1 MRSLFRS
8 IGHRGPKMRSY
19 LSVSAMAGG
28 LLLVGATVVAGQQP
42 PPVERPVGT
51 IPVEGTVQKA
61 VEGGHTVVVKTAD
74 GIEHLFYLNERT
86 VVHGG
91 TAAGDDALRRLEE
104 GSKVI
109 VHYTGQGG
117 DETAN
122 EIDRIGED
130 GLQAVE
136 GTVTKVDRRA
146 RTISIRLADGTR
158 QTLRLT
164 DRAASDV
171 GKDIDGAAADTAR
184 VIVYFEDQAGERV
197 AHYFKRVS

>member
-1 MRSLFRS
+1 
-8 IGHRGPKMRSY
+8 MRSY
-19 LSVSAMAGG
+19 LSVIAMAGG
-28 LLLVGATVVAGQQP
+28 LLLVGASPAPGQQP

-61 VEGGHTVVVKTAD
+61 YEGAHTVAVKTAD
-74 GIEHLFYLNERT
+74 GIEHLFHLNERT

-91 TAAGDDALRRLEE
+91 KAAGQEALRGLDE
-104 GSKVI
+104 GSRVI
-109 VHYTGQGG
+109 VHYTAEG
-117 DETAN
+117 DHKTAN

-136 GTVTKVDRRA
+136 GTVTKVDRHA
-146 RTISIRLADGTR
+146 KTISIRLADGTR

-164 DRAASDV
+164 ERAASDV
-171 GKDIDGAAADTAR
+171 GTDIDSAAAGTAR
-184 VIVYFEDQAGERV
+184 VIVYYDDQAGELV

>member
-1 MRSLFRS
+1 
-8 IGHRGPKMRSY
+8 MRSY
-19 LSVSAMAGG
+19 LSVTAMAGG
-28 LLLVGATVVAGQQP
+28 LLLVGAAVSAGQQA
-42 PPVERPVGT
+42 PPVERPIGT

-61 VEGGHTVVVKTAD
+61 YEGAHTVVVKTAD
-74 GIEHLFYLNERT
+74 GIEHLFHLNERT

-109 VHYTGQGG
+109 VHYTAQEG

-130 GLQAVE
+130 GLQTVE

-146 RTISIRLADGTR
+146 KTISIRLADGTG

-171 GKDIDGAAADTAR
+171 GKDIDGAAVGTAR
-184 VIVYFEDQAGERV
+184 VIVYFNDQAGEQV